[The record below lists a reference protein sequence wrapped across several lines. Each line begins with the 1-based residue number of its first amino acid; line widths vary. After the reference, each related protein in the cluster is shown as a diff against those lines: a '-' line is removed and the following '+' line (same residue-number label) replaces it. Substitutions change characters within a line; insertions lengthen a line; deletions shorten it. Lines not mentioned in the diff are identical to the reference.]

1 MNPVDVL
8 ENIAAFD
15 LSIGRY
21 KQLDKLMKL
30 YEYSRS
36 MSFLDFGSRSFTYQ
50 NNNWFLSETR

>member
-8 ENIAAFD
+8 ETIAAFD

-21 KQLDKLMKL
+21 KQLDKYMKL

-36 MSFLDFGSRSFTYQ
+36 RSFHDFGPRSFTYQ
-50 NNNWFLSETR
+50 NKNWFLSETK